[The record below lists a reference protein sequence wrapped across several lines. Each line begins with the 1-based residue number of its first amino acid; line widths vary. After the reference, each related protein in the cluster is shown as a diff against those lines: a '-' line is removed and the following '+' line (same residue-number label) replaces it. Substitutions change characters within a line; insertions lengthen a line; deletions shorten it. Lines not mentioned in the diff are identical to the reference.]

1 MGEIIHYIIVIPLIL
16 LIIYYQIRVFVQ
28 AIHKIETFKSIF
40 PSNKHAYSISK
51 VNIITN
57 DDELQP
63 HKEEDNAGEIWRDDE
78 DEDEPVSVNEATPEA
93 VPDPAVSLPA
103 EEVNPLIQT
112 PPVQN
117 PAIQDPTLQNPSV
130 QDPSIPN
137 PAQESPENSA
147 TVVDVDI

>member
-28 AIHKIETFKSIF
+28 ASHKIETFKSIF
-40 PSNKHAYSISK
+40 PTNKHAYSISK

-78 DEDEPVSVNEATPEA
+78 DEDEDEREKARRCANHAKWLCKPIKRSKGYGR
-93 VPDPAVSLPA
+93 
-103 EEVNPLIQT
+103 
-112 PPVQN
+112 
-117 PAIQDPTLQNPSV
+117 
-130 QDPSIPN
+130 
-137 PAQESPENSA
+137 
-147 TVVDVDI
+147 